1 MDAGPSGL
9 AEVSNVEADVV
20 VDESSGE
27 DEEVEQGPGPQM
39 DEPTDDD
46 FKVFLANQS
55 PKLKLS
61 AFLI

>member
-1 MDAGPSGL
+1 MEAGPSGL

-20 VDESSGE
+20 VDEPSGE

-46 FKVFLANQS
+46 FKVF
-55 PKLKLS
+55 
-61 AFLI
+61 